1 MRYNI
6 SKRMILFFTILLA
19 LTLWSCA
26 SQKKKAWNYV
36 QTNPTEFAEWC
47 KERFPNTTTKY
58 IPGKKEIIID
68 SVFIPGETIE
78 CPEPTIENPKPSV
91 KTKGKYIP
99 TEKEKCT
106 PDTIYQTDTREIQ
119 IYTNRIAD
127 LNKSNSECE
136 ISNKELSKKYLETN
150 EYLVKKT
157 STQYYGWVAF
167 GLILTI
173 LIFYKLIKSKF
184 I

>member
-1 MRYNI
+1 MRNNI
-6 SKRMILFFTILLA
+6 PQRLILFITILLT

-47 KERFPNTTTKY
+47 KERFPVTTTKY
-58 IPGKKEIIID
+58 VPGKKEIIID

-78 CPEPTIENPKPSV
+78 CPEPTIENPKPKI
-91 KTKGKYIP
+91 KTKDKYIP

-119 IYTNRIAD
+119 IYTNQIRD
-127 LNKSNSECE
+127 LKKLNNECE
-136 ISNKELSKKYLETN
+136 ISNKNLSKKYLETK
-150 EYLVKKT
+150 EDLVKKT
-157 STQYYGWVAF
+157 STQYYGWIAF
-167 GLILTI
+167 GGLLTLII
-173 LIFYKLIKSKF
+173 VFKIAKSRIF
-184 I
+184 